1 MPRVFRDFRTARGE
15 PRGARGAAARQG
27 PGAPQA
33 TGTNGA
39 LHSSNLV
46 PRPRNS
52 PAHFSVACACRHG
65 RHKKYSGARRE
76 MWGSPRRG
84 AGSNCKKLVSSTSFT
99 CGAEQQGQKKRRIRR
114 ETRRETRQV
123 AWPRLAARVPDSVI
137 ARVWQLGRSA
147 KETQEREERRGR
159 GERRQQQLWH
169 VLSPP

>member
-1 MPRVFRDFRTARGE
+1 MPSEYFGIFARRAASREGRGEQQLGKGLVRRRQLGRTARSI
-15 PRGARGAAARQG
+15 
-27 PGAPQA
+27 QA
-33 TGTNGA
+33 TSYRDHAIRPRISLSLALAVMVVTRSTPELAGRCGA
-39 LHSSNLV
+39 LLVAAPARTAKNLY
-46 PRPRNS
+46 RAHRS
-52 PAHFSVACACRHG
+52 PAEPS
-65 RHKKYSGARRE
+65 S
-76 MWGSPRRG
+76 RG
-84 AGSNCKKLVSSTSFT
+84 
-99 CGAEQQGQKKRRIRR
+99 KRKEELG